1 MTDAEKVKAGKTLEA
16 ITKALVRLARETGAN
31 ALSVTVCHVEY
42 SDGHDNYVAST
53 YLHPTKETIVMS
65 STKRKDDDIDYSEIA
80 KAWFT
85 EPSAVNSHYKE
96 EKEDGEEN
104 TEERSIEVSN

>member
-16 ITKALVRLARETGAN
+16 ITKALMRLTRDTGAD

-42 SDGHDNYVAST
+42 SDGHENYVAST

-65 STKRKDDDIDYSEIA
+65 STKREDDNINYNEIA

-96 EKEDGEEN
+96 KENYGEEN
-104 TEERSIEVSN
+104 TEERSIEVSD